1 MPKVAKSP
9 GIDQAFAQRNDL
21 KHYIHEAIAKQP
33 NLKPLFE
40 AISDHINNTVL
51 RQTSATIQPEP
62 ASKKRKLDS
71 PAPARNVAPVPKW
84 APDSFYYFNDISF
97 SIPQRKKLKLDVG
110 KLPEQG
116 IRATNAE
123 GEVELD
129 IKWADIREI
138 TCLPI
143 PEKAHAA
150 YNFCVFTN
158 ASRDSPD
165 TEQVVWTVQDA
176 IPKDDSVDPKLKETV
191 TGTYRWLLLTSINEA
206 LKPYNKS
213 VTIPGPSEFVSQLA
227 QAHRKGEMAYH
238 VRSFRGAKDGYLFL
252 LSSGIIWGFKKP
264 LEYFPFDVIESVSY
278 TSVLQRT
285 FNLNIAIRRSS
296 DDETQEFEFS
306 MVDQADFGGIDAYVK
321 RHSLQDASMAEQRRA
336 KRLNVNGVK
345 GQDAEQGNDAGGELE
360 KAAREAQD
368 MEDEDE
374 EDDENFDPGS
384 AGESEGEGSESGEE
398 GDEPANGDA
407 GDDSEDDAD
416 E

>member
-1 MPKVAKSP
+1 M
-9 GIDQAFAQRNDL
+9 
-21 KHYIHEAIAKQP
+21 
-33 NLKPLFE
+33 
-40 AISDHINNTVL
+40 
-51 RQTSATIQPEP
+51 
-62 ASKKRKLDS
+62 
-71 PAPARNVAPVPKW
+71 
-84 APDSFYYFNDISF
+84 
-97 SIPQRKKLKLDVG
+97 
-110 KLPEQG
+110 
-116 IRATNAE
+116 
-123 GEVELD
+123 
-129 IKWADIREI
+129 
-138 TCLPI
+138 
-143 PEKAHAA
+143 
-150 YNFCVFTN
+150 
-158 ASRDSPD
+158 
-165 TEQVVWTVQDA
+165 
-176 IPKDDSVDPKLKETV
+176 

-296 DDETQEFEFS
+296 DDEPQEFEFS

-345 GQDAEQGNDAGGELE
+345 GQDAEQGNEGGGGELE

-368 MEDEDE
+368 LEDEDE

-398 GDEPANGDA
+398 GDEPENGDA